1 MLSKEINLVIP
12 LGDTGDKSVFLQ
24 AGVLGR
30 MASPWILVK
39 VLNLEELN
47 LPNLLVIC
55 KRNEQKHSSDEAA
68 KLPDVKR

>member
-1 MLSKEINLVIP
+1 MGKWKTMFSKEINLVIP

-30 MASPWILVK
+30 IASPSILVK

-47 LPNLLVIC
+47 KPPKSTCN
-55 KRNEQKHSSDEAA
+55 S
-68 KLPDVKR
+68 